1 MSVLKSIIRFLLK
14 VLLTP
19 FRYFNKR
26 RNGVAP
32 SEVKHEL
39 PNDAFL
45 GLVSETLAEG
55 HTAVIWVKGYS
66 MRPFIEFGRDKV
78 KLASAET
85 YQVGDAVLAEIAKG
99 HYVLHRIIKKEGD
112 KLTLQGDGNIR
123 GVEYCSMADVRG
135 VVTEYIRPNRTL
147 SADDAG
153 LKRKIRLWRALRPV
167 RRYLLAIYKET
178 LSPLPL

>member
-1 MSVLKSIIRFLLK
+1 MNVLKTFVRFLLRL
-14 VLLTP
+14 LLTP

-26 RNGVAP
+26 KNGIAT

-55 HTAVIWVKGYS
+55 HTAIIWVKGYS

-78 KLASAET
+78 KLATAVS
-85 YQVGDAVLAEIAKG
+85 YQVGDAVLAEVAKG
-99 HYVLHRIIKKEGD
+99 HYVLHRIIKKDGD
-112 KLTLQGDGNIR
+112 MLILQGDGNVR
-123 GVEYCSMADVRG
+123 GVEHCTIADIRG

-147 SADDAG
+147 LADDAC
-153 LKRKIRLWRALRPV
+153 LKRKIRVWRALRPI
-167 RRYLLAIYKET
+167 RRVLLLIYKA
-178 LSPLPL
+178 LI